1 MTKINLNKIK
11 NYLDIAARAKY
22 VIYGADNLKGYTHK
36 LYLVLYRQDFGKSIQ
51 KVINEFSNLPTYML
65 EIEDFNFIT
74 NSQNC
79 KLLAI
84 KNKGLAE
91 QIINHLRSETISG

>member
-1 MTKINLNKIK
+1 MIKTNLNKIK
-11 NYLDIAARAKY
+11 NYIDIAARAKY

-36 LYLVLYRQDFGKSIQ
+36 LYLVLYRQDFGKTIQ
-51 KVINEFSNLPTYML
+51 KVLNELNNLPSFML
-65 EIEDFNFIT
+65 NTEDFNFIT
-74 NSQNC
+74 NLENC

-91 QIINHLRSETISG
+91 QITNYLRSNN

>member
-1 MTKINLNKIK
+1 MIKTNLNKIK
-11 NYLDIAARAKY
+11 NYIDIASRAKY

-36 LYLVLYRQDFGKSIQ
+36 LYLVLYRQDFGKTIQ
-51 KVINEFSNLPTYML
+51 KVLNELNNLPSFML
-65 EIEDFNFIT
+65 NTEDFNFIT
-74 NSQNC
+74 NLQNC

-91 QIINHLRSETISG
+91 QITNYLRSNN

>member
-1 MTKINLNKIK
+1 MTNINLNKIK
-11 NYLDIAARAKY
+11 NYLGIASRANY
-22 VIYGADNLKGYTHK
+22 VIFGADNLKGYTHK
-36 LYLVLYRQDFGKSIQ
+36 LYLVLYRQDFRKTIQ
-51 KVINEFSNLPTYML
+51 KVINEFTNLPTFML
-65 EIEDFNFIT
+65 NIEDMNYIT

-91 QIINHLRSETISG
+91 QIIKVLRSES

>member
-11 NYLDIAARAKY
+11 NYLDIAARANY
-22 VIYGADNLKGYTHK
+22 IIYGADNLKGYTHK
-36 LYLVLYRQDFGKSIQ
+36 LYLVLYRQDFGKTIQ
-51 KVINEFSNLPTYML
+51 KVINEFSNLPSYMF

-74 NSQNC
+74 NLQNC

>member
-1 MTKINLNKIK
+1 MINTNLNKIK
-11 NYLDIAARAKY
+11 NYIDIAARAKY

-36 LYLVLYRQDFGKSIQ
+36 LYLLLYRQDFGKTIQ
-51 KVINEFSNLPTYML
+51 KVVNDFSNLPTYML
-65 EIEDFNFIT
+65 AIEDFNFIT

-84 KNKGLAE
+84 KNKGLAD
-91 QIINHLRSETISG
+91 QIIKHLRSESISG

>member
-1 MTKINLNKIK
+1 MIKTILKKIK
-11 NYLDIAARAKY
+11 NYIDIASRAKY

-36 LYLVLYRQDFGKSIQ
+36 LYLVLYRQDFGKTIQ
-51 KVINEFSNLPTYML
+51 KVLNELNNLPSFML
-65 EIEDFNFIT
+65 NTEDFNFIT
-74 NSQNC
+74 NLQNC

-91 QIINHLRSETISG
+91 QITNYLRSNN